1 METPRPPTGRTI
13 VNKAA
18 IVPSSVTAARVGPL
32 SVLGESHVQ
41 LRVRDLDRS
50 ARFYTEVVGLREH
63 VSSKVQMILTCGT
76 WQLGMVAS
84 VHRASDPRT
93 DKPPRSAYDVDQAG
107 LQHLAFA
114 LGSAAE
120 VEAAS
125 AWLDVTASAASR
137 SPTGSRQDPGT
148 SRFLTR
154 MASLSSSITWMP
166 STQTFMT
173 WTSSQNDP

>member
-1 METPRPPTGRTI
+1 MESPRPPTGRTI

-18 IVPSSVTAARVGPL
+18 IVPSSVIAPRVGPL

-50 ARFYTEVVGLREH
+50 AGFYTEVVGLREH

-114 LGSAAE
+114 LGSAAG

-125 AWLDVTASAASR
+125 AWLDRHGVRPKSVSDRFTPGDRYVTFFESRGIPPACYYTDAAY
-137 SPTGSRQDPGT
+137 
-148 SRFLTR
+148 
-154 MASLSSSITWMP
+154 AE
-166 STQTFMT
+166 
-173 WTSSQNDP
+173 

>member
-1 METPRPPTGRTI
+1 METTRPPTGRTI

-18 IVPSSVTAARVGPL
+18 IVPSSVTAARVRPL

-50 ARFYTEVVGLREH
+50 ARFYTEIVGLREH

-76 WQLGMVAS
+76 WQLGIVAS

-125 AWLDVTASAASR
+125 AWLDSHGVRRKPVSYGFT
-137 SPTGSRQDPGT
+137 PGSRYVTLFDPDC
-148 SRFLTR
+148 
-154 MASLSSSITWMP
+154 IP
-166 STQTFMT
+166 
-173 WTSSQNDP
+173 PEVYY

>member
-1 METPRPPTGRTI
+1 METPRPPSGRTI

-18 IVPSSVTAARVGPL
+18 IVPSSITAPRVGPP
-32 SVLGESHVQ
+32 SVLVESHVQ

-63 VSSKVQMILTCGT
+63 VRSKVQVILTCGI

-93 DKPPRSAYDVDQAG
+93 DKPRSAYDVDQAG

-125 AWLDVTASAASR
+125 AWLDSHRVSR
-137 SPTGSRQDPGT
+137 NAVSDGFTPGSRY
-148 SRFLTR
+148 
-154 MASLSSSITWMP
+154 
-166 STQTFMT
+166 
-173 WTSSQNDP
+173 

>member
-1 METPRPPTGRTI
+1 MGPP
-13 VNKAA
+13 
-18 IVPSSVTAARVGPL
+18 

-50 ARFYTEVVGLREH
+50 AHIYTEVVGLREH
-63 VSSKVQMILTCGT
+63 VRSTVQVILTCGT

-93 DKPPRSAYDVDQAG
+93 DKPLRSAYDVDQAS

-114 LGSAAE
+114 LGNAAE

-125 AWLDVTASAASR
+125 AWLDSHGVRRKPVSDGFTR
-137 SPTGSRQDPGT
+137 DPGT
-148 SRFLTR
+148 SRSLTP
-154 MASLSSSITWMP
+154 MASLSSSVTWMR
-166 STQTFMT
+166 STPTFVAL
-173 WTSSQNDP
+173 TSSHSDPKPLHAWLSSWLSVSRWR